1 LEIDADRRPQISS
14 ETLKLLTRGRKTG
27 LPHIALIRYVYT
39 NGAFYVIAGRKK
51 SDWASNALS
60 SKEATV
66 RLGDY
71 AQFVRCEQ
79 VHGSS
84 EEVLSLFQ
92 KKYGK
97 RVVSGW
103 YTPSELCLKLAPTG
117 PLQLRGRIKG
127 ESESLLDLA
136 SWKKKGRNYY
146 STVSEAFDSASD
158 EYDFTIRQNFINV
171 WIRNRSIKELM
182 SIIRPNDTLLEV
194 GCGTGVEAIEIS
206 RQVRGIVATDI
217 SSKMLSILDR
227 KIMVRNLTG
236 KIEPVRLGAWE
247 IRGAGKYLPKGKV
260 RVAYSFNGALN
271 CEPRIREFPAELWK
285 IMEPGGLFLCSI
297 RNTFCL
303 SESITHAAVLQLD
316 RMAPRKKQPVMV
328 SVGGVDIPSY
338 YYAPGGFAKLFE
350 PYFKSRKMIGLP
362 GLMPPAYL
370 SSFYVKLRRALFF
383 LESAERAFASHYPV
397 NRLGDQTLILFERV
411 DHPFLASLQRQ

>member
-1 LEIDADRRPQISS
+1 M
-14 ETLKLLTRGRKTG
+14 
-27 LPHIALIRYVYT
+27 RYIYT
-39 NGAFYVIAGRKK
+39 NGTFYVIAGRKK

-71 AQFVRCEQ
+71 AQLVRCER
-79 VHGSS
+79 VRGSS

-97 RVVSGW
+97 RVVSEW
-103 YTPSELCLKLAPTG
+103 YTPFQLCLKLVPSG

-127 ESESLLDLA
+127 ENESLLDLI
-136 SWKKKGRNYY
+136 SWKKTGRNYY
-146 STVSEAFDSASD
+146 AAVSEAFDSASD

-171 WIRNRSIKELM
+171 WIRNRSIKELL
-182 SIIRPNDTLLEV
+182 SLTRPDDTLLEI

-206 RQVRGIVATDI
+206 KRVRGIVATDI
-217 SSKMLSILDR
+217 SSKMLSILDH
-227 KIMVRNLTG
+227 KIMVRNLMG

-247 IRGAGKYLPKGKV
+247 IRSASKYLPNGKV

-271 CEPRIREFPAELWK
+271 CELKIREFPAELWK

-303 SESITHAAVLQLD
+303 SEAITHAAVLQLA

-370 SSFYVKLRRALFF
+370 SSVYVKLRSALFF
-383 LESAERAFASHYPV
+383 LETAEGALASHYPL
-397 NRLGDQTLILFERV
+397 NRVGDQTLILFERV
-411 DHPFLASLQRQ
+411 DHLILT